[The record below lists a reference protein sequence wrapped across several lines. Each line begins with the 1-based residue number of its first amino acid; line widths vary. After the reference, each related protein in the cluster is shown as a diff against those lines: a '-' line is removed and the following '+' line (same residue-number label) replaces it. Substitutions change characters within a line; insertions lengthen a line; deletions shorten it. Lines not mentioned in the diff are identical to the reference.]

1 MYKIQR
7 LFPLAM
13 LLRLDINWFFL
24 CCFRNILCFPI
35 KDDSEVVIGVAQLC
49 NKIGGIGF
57 STFDLEIAQAFSVYC
72 GISIMHVSVHFFNI
86 FVIYDMCVHIMN
98 LLIMIEVQNMTNGY
112 QMM

>member
-1 MYKIQR
+1 M
-7 LFPLAM
+7 
-13 LLRLDINWFFL
+13 

-72 GISIMHVSVHFFNI
+72 GISIMHVSVHFLNM
-86 FVIYDMCVHIMN
+86 FVIYDMCTYYEIVNHN
-98 LLIMIEVQNMTNGY
+98 WGTGY
-112 QMM
+112 D